1 MGQSIAILIGNTRY
15 RELSDLACC
24 SNDVAK
30 MCELLTAT
38 QKFSQIVDFVD
49 QPISEVKDGLRQLAE
64 LEKGIEEIFLYF
76 TGHGLS
82 NSEDFY
88 MCFEGFKEASPNS
101 TGLSR
106 TDAYEIIRQFNAELS
121 VVVIDACEAGRN
133 LIKSDLRPLT
143 RDLKSGF
150 SNFVQFS
157 SCTETQFSLAGDQIS
172 LFTDQFIK
180 ACLQKEKGAIYYSD
194 VENALRDAF
203 LHQDGQTPHFIR
215 QGTSQER
222 FCNDA
227 SRLDELR
234 KMFFDQQ
241 GSEEEVRAI
250 PVGAFD
256 LAKAAIE
263 KIEAQVPTKEEAQAF
278 INGVFEE
285 TLEHSSLTPEIAE
298 FFKVRTVK
306 HDDFD
311 YVQNKRTIVGLLER
325 RGGSDSFVE
334 SDVERK
340 KRRQPFSGLG
350 FNALAALGTLGMP
363 DEYDETY
370 NLFNLCELEAVHVG
384 IYFEPKFMAL
394 SRVFSEIVFLP
405 RLTECLILTCNSKER
420 RSGWGSFNE
429 YEGSKKWE
437 WSHHAW
443 SDDPANVAQRYVS
456 DPYEYTKEY
465 IHSFGAIES

>member
-15 RELSDLACC
+15 KELSDLACC

-30 MCELLTAT
+30 MRELLKAT

-49 QPISEVKDGLRQLAE
+49 QPVSKVNDSLRQLAE
-64 LEKGIEEIFLYF
+64 LEEGIEEVFFYF

-82 NSEDFY
+82 NSNDFY

-106 TDAYEIIRQFNAELS
+106 TDAYEIIRLFNAELS
-121 VVVIDACEAGRN
+121 VFVIDACEAGRN
-133 LIKSDLRPLT
+133 LIKSDLQALT
-143 RDLKSGF
+143 RELKSGF
-150 SNFVQFS
+150 SNFIQFS
-157 SCTETQFSLAGDQIS
+157 SCTEAQFSLAGDKIS

-180 ACLQKEKGAIYYSD
+180 ACLQKDEGVIYYLD
-194 VENALRDAF
+194 VENALKDTF

-227 SRLDELR
+227 SQLDELR
-234 KMFFDQQ
+234 EMVSDKV
-241 GSEEEVRAI
+241 GSEEEVPA
-250 PVGAFD
+250 PAVAAFD
-256 LAKAAIE
+256 HAKAAIE
-263 KIEAQVPTKEEAQAF
+263 RIEAQVPTKVEAQAF

-285 TLEHSSLTPEIAE
+285 TLGHSNHTPEVTE
-298 FFKVRTVK
+298 FFEVRTVK
-306 HDDFD
+306 YNDFD
-311 YVQNKRTIVGLLER
+311 YVQNKRTVVGLLER

-340 KRRQPFSGLG
+340 KRRQPFGMLSV
-350 FNALAALGTLGMP
+350 NALAAFSMP

-370 NLFNLCELEAVHVG
+370 NLFNLCGLEAVHVG

-429 YEGSKKWE
+429 YEGTKKWK

-443 SDDPANVAQRYVS
+443 SDDPADVAQRYVS
-456 DPYEYTKEY
+456 DPYEYTEEY
-465 IHSFGAIES
+465 IHSFGTGGS

>member
-15 RELSDLACC
+15 KELSNLACC

-30 MCELLTAT
+30 MRELLTAT

-49 QPISEVKDGLRQLAE
+49 QPISKVKDGLRQLAE
-64 LEKGIEEIFLYF
+64 LEKGIEEVFLYF

-82 NSEDFY
+82 NSDDFY
-88 MCFEGFKEASPNS
+88 MCFEEFKETSPNS

-106 TDAYEIIRQFNAELS
+106 TDAYEIIRQFNAELL
-121 VVVIDACEAGRN
+121 VFVIDACEAGRN
-133 LIKSDLRPLT
+133 LIKSDLRALT
-143 RDLKSGF
+143 RELKSGF

-157 SCTETQFSLAGDQIS
+157 SCTETQFSLAGDKIS

-180 ACLQKEKGAIYYSD
+180 ACLQKEEGIIYYLD

-203 LHQDGQTPHFIR
+203 LHQDGQTPHFVR

-227 SRLDELR
+227 GRLDELR
-234 KMFFDQQ
+234 GKFSDKL
-241 GSEEEVRAI
+241 GSEEEVPAT
-250 PVGAFD
+250 PLAAFD
-256 LAKAAIE
+256 HAKAAIE
-263 KIEAQVPTKEEAQAF
+263 RIEAQVPTREEAQAF
-278 INGVFEE
+278 INGVVEE
-285 TLEHSSLTPEIAE
+285 TLGHSNLTPEVTD
-298 FFKVRTVK
+298 FFEVRTVK
-306 HDDFD
+306 HDDFHH
-311 YVQNKRTIVGLLER
+311 VQNKRTVVGLLER

-340 KRRQPFSGLG
+340 KRQQPFSGLG
-350 FNALAALGTLGMP
+350 FNALAALGIP

-370 NLFNLCELEAVHVG
+370 NLFNRCGLEAVHVG

-394 SRVFSEIVFLP
+394 SRVFSEVVFLP

-429 YEGSKKWE
+429 YEGTKKWK

-443 SDDPANVAQRYVS
+443 SDDPADVAQGYVS

-465 IHSFGAIES
+465 IHSFGTSES